1 MNVIA
6 VSIIILAAEQHSS
19 PCLSADW
26 YFADCNNTVKPLVI
40 LLSVI
45 QLSVFQVSVILQIV
59 ILLIEE
65 SRLSFCQ

>member
-6 VSIIILAAEQHSS
+6 LSIIILAAEQHSS
-19 PCLSADW
+19 TCLSTDW
-26 YFADCNNTVKPLVI
+26 HFADCNNTVKPLVI

-45 QLSVFQVSVILQIV
+45 QVSVFVMSVILQIV
-59 ILLIEE
+59 ILLNEE